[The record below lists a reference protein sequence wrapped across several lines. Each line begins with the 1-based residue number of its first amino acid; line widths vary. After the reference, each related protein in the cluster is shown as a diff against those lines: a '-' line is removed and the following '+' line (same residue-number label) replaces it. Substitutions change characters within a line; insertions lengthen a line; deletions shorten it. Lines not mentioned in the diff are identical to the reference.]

1 MRQQSLQKMCVTVNN
16 SDSLTL
22 CDFSLRGKIDKAVVV
37 LPTWLVACCHLGC
50 ALEVAKVGVIIG
62 RQLLGATRVELGH
75 LHACEHINGRLLIL
89 KPTLSS
95 KALRLISRLSLNM
108 LAARV
113 KAGLPLLLRSLL
125 LLPIH
130 EGRILILLYRAVEEL
145 WLKSTSLAWLL
156 HMLWRR
162 SKRIRLRLRLIH
174 LALTRTV
181 PVSHHL
187 KGGVFRIGWI
197 RLRVLT
203 HHMHNIV
210 DFLLLEL
217 LLILHALDPSR
228 MLSSNKFRKSVIL
241 GLRLLNWNSWDEFCK
256 LVLLDNWGSWQ
267 ANQVSSCRVYLG
279 WYLGWNVVDRF
290 GRSLAKLGGKIFG
303 CRFFLIRFAYFHTS
317 FV

>member
-1 MRQQSLQKMCVTVNN
+1 M
-16 SDSLTL
+16 
-22 CDFSLRGKIDKAVVV
+22 
-37 LPTWLVACCHLGC
+37 
-50 ALEVAKVGVIIG
+50 
-62 RQLLGATRVELGH
+62 GATRVELGH

-130 EGRILILLYRAVEEL
+130 EGLILILLYRAVEEL

-241 GLRLLNWNSWDEFCK
+241 GLRLLNWNS
-256 LVLLDNWGSWQ
+256 
-267 ANQVSSCRVYLG
+267 
-279 WYLGWNVVDRF
+279 
-290 GRSLAKLGGKIFG
+290 
-303 CRFFLIRFAYFHTS
+303 
-317 FV
+317 